1 MRARQARVRR
11 AQEPVQVRAPTF
23 EPQEPEKSGERLA
36 ERGLREA
43 QAAFDREWDPQR
55 RERGFERRPHPLDA
69 RADDRDLLG
78 PHAGTQQVENFL
90 ADELVGDARAGSLE
104 EAQLTGERRRL
115 GRLVDEERAFEIGE
129 ARLRPVRPAGRQL
142 LDPAAADGGKIGRR
156 PLEGHEGG
164 ASWLV
169 RKRDGQL
176 GTRCQALEQRPLGA
190 GQILEPVRKDRAA
203 VPGAELVGDAAGRV
217 PPLVIAVPEAEP
229 LELLAVGGVE
239 RGKILVRPDRRA
251 RADPDSSSP
260 SVPASESEKPGK
272 RAERPSP
279 FELRAR
285 EHAPDDQ
292 SALRLGR
299 DRARGG
305 IGARQLLEQVREGAD
320 RTAEQ
325 GRRALQQI
333 ALDSVDVRAIR
344 HDQNR
349 VLVERGQIAVEKGR
363 HLARVGRAGEKR
375 QRHAAILVP
384 GPDSS
389 WTWNG
394 VKPWKMREKSRP
406 AADEGLRCGRPRTTA
421 AASGRMAG
429 HVGRAGVAQISLLR
443 AATSICIR
451 QTQRRALPFSDFL
464 AAVVTDKDRLPSQ
477 SNPPI

>member
-239 RGKILVRPDRRA
+239 RGKILVREIGGLEQPGLELTERAGKRVGEAREARRA
-251 RADPDSSSP
+251 
-260 SVPASESEKPGK
+260 SEPI
-272 RAERPSP
+272 
-279 FELRAR
+279 ELRAR
-285 EHAPDDQ
+285 EHAPHDQ

-394 VKPWKMREKSRP
+394 VKPWKMRKKSRP